1 MEKTAPHLKKVSQ
14 KRSKIDLGVKF
25 ENFGKTKQDAYGI
38 EKYLKCNMKNESC
51 ASWVE
56 LCKLGRVVQVA
67 SSYASWVELCELGRV
82 VRVRSSC
89 AS

>member
-1 MEKTAPHLKKVSQ
+1 
-14 KRSKIDLGVKF
+14 
-25 ENFGKTKQDAYGI
+25 
-38 EKYLKCNMKNESC
+38 MKNERC